1 MPLLQ
6 EEQQPVG
13 QRLVKARDQ
22 VEALQGAEE
31 LHLATVME
39 EQQPVGQ
46 RLVKARDQVEA
57 LQGAEELHLVNS
69 R

>member
-1 MPLLQ
+1 
-6 EEQQPVG
+6 
-13 QRLVKARDQ
+13 

-31 LHLATVME
+31 LHPVTVME